1 APGPALASSRPGDCC
16 PSTGA
21 MHNVYQLYRALRMI
35 TRGSGSRPGG
45 RMVTPTYRTESTS
58 SVHALRTL
66 LILAVS
72 ISRGVQFISRTGPC
86 PRTTR
91 VRGRGQRRARQRET
105 MRGPGREERPARRYR
120 CGRSVSVLAGGE
132 LQDPQEHAVDG
143 EDDAEGE
150 DPPSSG
156 HTEEDQRRTEG
167 RPQGRPA

>member
-91 VRGRGQRRARQRET
+91 
-105 MRGPGREERPARRYR
+105 GPGREERPQRRYR
-120 CGRSVSVLAGGE
+120 WGRSVSVLAGGE

-167 RPQGRPA
+167 RPQGRPAVWGEAPLHAGCLG

>member
-1 APGPALASSRPGDCC
+1 
-16 PSTGA
+16 
-21 MHNVYQLYRALRMI
+21 MHSVYQLYRALRMMR
-35 TRGSGSRPGG
+35 RGSGSRPGG
-45 RMVTPTYRTESTS
+45 RMMTPTYRTESTS

-91 VRGRGQRRARQRET
+91 VRGRPNRAAPQRCRGHGQRRAPHRET
-105 MRGPGREERPARRYR
+105 MRGPGLEERPARRCR

-167 RPQGRPA
+167 RPQG